1 MPSAA
6 AAWFSLDQIHEIE
19 KDSLPEFFNG
29 RFPSKTPAVYKEYR
43 NFMIL
48 LYRQYPQAY
57 LTATSKL
64 TLTQLFSLQKA
75 SGRWCLHHSQSAR
88 LLRIMGSDQFRSWPT
103 VETSQILIVKGGL
116 LLQSTSKCSEQA
128 QSCQKRSRVS
138 WQPFRARSA
147 VRCSRLHQ
155 KAQHCDLKAKT
166 VLCVL

>member
-75 SGRWCLHHSQSAR
+75 SGR
-88 LLRIMGSDQFRSWPT
+88 
-103 VETSQILIVKGGL
+103 
-116 LLQSTSKCSEQA
+116 
-128 QSCQKRSRVS
+128 
-138 WQPFRARSA
+138 
-147 VRCSRLHQ
+147 
-155 KAQHCDLKAKT
+155 
-166 VLCVL
+166 